1 MLNAHQQMSYEELI
15 AAKHSTRALV
25 ADQLLDDL
33 ITAARESNSQVLL
46 QAADVLGH
54 WDRQYLAESRGAWLF
69 GVWFEKWLERTIA
82 KATVADPNYSFTP
95 DQLVGSLFYTQPF
108 DATQPLTTPYGLAD
122 IPLALLALQDAASEL
137 QATKGTLDVAWGEIA
152 RVRRGKTDLPGNGA
166 GTALGVFREI
176 VYEPDE
182 DGKFKSF
189 SGDTYIALIEFSQ
202 PVHAQV
208 LTTYGNASQ
217 HPISEIGSQL
227 PLAAKQQLRPAWRML
242 DEIEANLVMRE
253 ILRR

>member
-1 MLNAHQQMSYEELI
+1 
-15 AAKHSTRALV
+15 
-25 ADQLLDDL
+25 
-33 ITAARESNSQVLL
+33 
-46 QAADVLGH
+46 
-54 WDRQYLAESRGAWLF
+54 
-69 GVWFEKWLERTIA
+69 
-82 KATVADPNYSFTP
+82 
-95 DQLVGSLFYTQPF
+95 
-108 DATQPLTTPYGLAD
+108 LAD

-137 QATKGTLDVAWGEIA
+137 QATKGTLDVTWGEIA
-152 RVRRGKTDLPGNGA
+152 RLRRGKTDLPGNGA

-189 SGDTYIALIEFSQ
+189 SGDTYIALVEFSQ
-202 PVHAQV
+202 PVRAQV

-217 HPISEIGSQL
+217 HPISEIRSQL

-242 DEIEANLVMRE
+242 DEIEANLAMRE